1 MEQYKDWCW
10 DHYTKTGWVFEGKRQ
25 YIGVF
30 SADGMLIKAEIMFL
44 SKRPAK
50 AMKYIMDKLN
60 NGASV
65 ESLEGITIDNEM
77 LSS

>member
-1 MEQYKDWCW
+1 MKQYKDWGW
-10 DHYTKTGWVFEGKRQ
+10 HGYNKTGWAFGNKKQ

-44 SKRPAK
+44 AKRPAK

-65 ESLEGITIDNEM
+65 ESLEGITVDA
-77 LSS
+77 